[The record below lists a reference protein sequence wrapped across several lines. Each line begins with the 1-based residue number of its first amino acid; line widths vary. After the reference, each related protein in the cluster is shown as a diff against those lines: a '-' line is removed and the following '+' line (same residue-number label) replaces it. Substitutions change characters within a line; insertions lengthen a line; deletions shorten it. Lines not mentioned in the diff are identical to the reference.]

1 MPVITRQVLAQARD
15 ERGEA
20 GDELLGREQHGHR
33 AVSPRRLELQR
44 DATVR
49 PEAQAVVGNG
59 RAKLSYQASFVT
71 YTLSS
76 TFDAQSVEDLVVGA
90 HVLAAHGHARATK
103 DPEVWAWGLHRA
115 CRTGPGSFGRG
126 LGSGR
131 HSLT

>member
-1 MPVITRQVLAQARD
+1 MSAAR
-15 ERGEA
+15 RATNCSGVNSMA
-20 GDELLGREQHGHR
+20 TVPSRHG
-33 AVSPRRLELQR
+33 VSSC

-59 RAKLSYQASFVT
+59 RAKMSYQASFVT
-71 YTLSS
+71 CTLSS

-90 HVLAAHGHARATK
+90 HALAAHGHARATK

-115 CRTGPGSFGRG
+115 CRTGPGTFGRW

-131 HSLT
+131 HSMA